1 MYDITDPVFL
11 GYVGHPFVRP
21 LSRSYPGKEIRVST
35 RPFIALVVGALALA
49 PFAVVAA
56 QDTSAAPAT
65 QDTAIQG
72 YAPAEAPPAAEAA
85 PAPAPAATAAPA
97 AAPVAT
103 PAPGSR
109 AAALS
114 TLGFV
119 EILTP
124 RPADRIQ
131 REIEEARYD
140 RQEAEAEIRDRQGL
154 EEQVKAMVEVKKQE
168 VSTLDAQRKLAEKSK
183 QEAEVASF
191 EAEKKDAERH
201 KQFLEK
207 RVSLHQAEKEAA
219 KARKNLAEATQKAL
233 ELELQLANR
242 RSSLDRTAASDGA
255 AMMRHESVVRELE
268 RKVLEAQRVQ
278 AEREKQVADRHQDIA
293 KRRLE
298 LYQAQLAA
306 TGNR

>member
-1 MYDITDPVFL
+1 
-11 GYVGHPFVRP
+11 
-21 LSRSYPGKEIRVST
+21 VST
-35 RPFIALVVGALALA
+35 RPFIALVVGALALH

-56 QDTSAAPAT
+56 QDTSAAPAS

-72 YAPAEAPPAAEAA
+72 YAPAEAPPAPESAA
-85 PAPAPAATAAPA
+85 APAPAATAAPTAAPAAAPA

-114 TLGFV
+114 SLGFV

-124 RPADRIQ
+124 RSPERLQ
-131 REIEEARYD
+131 REIEEAKLDQR
-140 RQEAEAEIRDRQGL
+140 EAEVEIRERQGH
-154 EEQVKAMVEVKKQE
+154 EDQVKAMVQVKKQE
-168 VSTLDAQRKLAEKSK
+168 ISTIDAQRKLAEKSK

-201 KQFLEK
+201 KQFLER

-219 KARKNLAEATQKAL
+219 KARKSLAEATLKAL
-233 ELELQLANR
+233 ELELQLASR
-242 RSSLDRTAASDGA
+242 RGQRDRLASSDAAGA
-255 AMMRHESVVRELE
+255 LRQEGVIRELE
-268 RKVLEAQRVQ
+268 RKVLEAQRGQ
-278 AEREKQVADRHQDIA
+278 ADREKQVADKHQDIA

-298 LYQAQLAA
+298 LYQAQAA
-306 TGNR
+306 AVGGR

>member
-1 MYDITDPVFL
+1 
-11 GYVGHPFVRP
+11 
-21 LSRSYPGKEIRVST
+21 VST
-35 RPFIALVVGALALA
+35 RPFIALVVGALALH

-72 YAPAEAPPAAEAA
+72 YAPAEAPPAPESAA
-85 PAPAPAATAAPA
+85 APAPAATAAPAAAPA

-114 TLGFV
+114 SLGFV

-124 RPADRIQ
+124 RSADRLQ
-131 REIEEARYD
+131 REIEEARLD
-140 RQEAEAEIRDRQGL
+140 QREAEAEIRDRQGL
-154 EEQVKAMVEVKKQE
+154 EAQVKAMVEVKKQE
-168 VSTLDAQRKLAEKSK
+168 ISTLDAQRKLAEKSK

-201 KQFLEK
+201 KQFLER

-219 KARKNLAEATQKAL
+219 KARKSLAQATLKAL
-233 ELELQLANR
+233 ELELQLTNR
-242 RSSLDRTAASDGA
+242 RGQRDRLAATDAAGA
-255 AMMRHESVVRELE
+255 LRQEGVIRELE
-268 RKVLEAQRVQ
+268 RKVLEAQRSQ
-278 AEREKQVADRHQDIA
+278 ADREKQVADKHQDIA

-298 LYQAQLAA
+298 LYQAQTAA
-306 TGNR
+306 VGGR